1 MNKYIRPGNGAGTS
15 RNYSR
20 ERVLGALLVLV
31 TVALVI
37 MTILGV
43 SAMAYRNESQ
53 ELFVARLQGE
63 CGEAIG
69 LTNKLSRLAGAGDS
83 VTLGYIR
90 GHVSAME
97 TINNLQ
103 FSLHGAHAAYVQE
116 AVFEELHD
124 TLDAYGEKLLTGM
137 STGEQQTQLLTM
149 LQNLMAQL
157 ETL

>member
-103 FSLHGAHAAYVQE
+103 FSPSG
-116 AVFEELHD
+116 
-124 TLDAYGEKLLTGM
+124 
-137 STGEQQTQLLTM
+137 
-149 LQNLMAQL
+149 
-157 ETL
+157 